1 MSDLPFDFSETLD
14 AFECPES
21 ITAYEK
27 VGDLIDGRW
36 VEVPENQRELNCI
49 LLNVD
54 EHRQEIVADGENLV
68 GAYCVM
74 FPEGA
79 DRLYVSYQQ
88 NNDIH
93 SKQSYLIIDDLEYIV
108 VNVPETRRNA
118 GFLSYYAL
126 RYKEQKNG

>member
-21 ITAYEK
+21 ITVYEK
-27 VGDLIDGRW
+27 IGQYVNGRW
-36 VEVPENQRELNCI
+36 TEEKQNERELYCI

-54 EHRQEIVADGENLV
+54 EHRQEIVAEGKNLV
-68 GAYCVM
+68 GAFCMM

-79 DRLYVSYQQ
+79 DQLYVSYQQ
-88 NNDIH
+88 DDTIQGM
-93 SKQSYLIIDDLEYIV
+93 QSYVVIDDLEYIV
-108 VNVPETRRNA
+108 VNNPETRRNA

-126 RYKEQKNG
+126 RYKEQK